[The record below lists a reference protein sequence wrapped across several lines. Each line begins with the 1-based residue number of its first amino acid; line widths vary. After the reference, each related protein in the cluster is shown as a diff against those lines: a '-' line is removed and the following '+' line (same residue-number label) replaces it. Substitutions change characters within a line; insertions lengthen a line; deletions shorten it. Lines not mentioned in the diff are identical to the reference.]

1 MNEIMSFSGKWM
13 ELAVTPL
20 AEPGSLRQQTLEFEA
35 NLDNIVSVKTNN
47 ETGKMSQRLRALVA
61 LANDEHLISLIHV
74 RLLTTTL
81 PPSGIQLHLLAYDLA
96 LTK

>member
-1 MNEIMSFSGKWM
+1 
-13 ELAVTPL
+13 
-20 AEPGSLRQQTLEFEA
+20 
-35 NLDNIVSVKTNN
+35 
-47 ETGKMSQRLRALVA
+47 MSQRLRALVA